1 MNILRLGNVKTKK
14 IKMIKLYFFKTRY
27 KNIKMK
33 SKNKVKNINLVI
45 LRKRYDEIDSIFFV
59 YNVIMRKNQ
68 RSFTGTEI
76 NVKLS

>member
-1 MNILRLGNVKTKK
+1 
-14 IKMIKLYFFKTRY
+14 
-27 KNIKMK
+27 MK